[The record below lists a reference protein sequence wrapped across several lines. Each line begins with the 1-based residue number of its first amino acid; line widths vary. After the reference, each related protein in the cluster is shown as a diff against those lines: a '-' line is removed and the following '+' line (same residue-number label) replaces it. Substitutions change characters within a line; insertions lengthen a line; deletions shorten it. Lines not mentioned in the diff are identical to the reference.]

1 MPAAFNGAT
10 HPDTDWIPDVLRRL
24 DGAARNLTVRRIRA
38 DHSHSNDIFELTL
51 CDGRTLLLKRARHEW
66 LRPCFTASAT
76 AARLISASSE
86 LVVPQ
91 PLPLPDLPE
100 ELPVQAYW
108 RISLPTLAQLWPD
121 MTAERQAAAL
131 RSLGALTRRLHTIA
145 APGWGPLHRCDAECD
160 LAGDLHR
167 DLRQRLLP
175 AVIAHW
181 PAGIAALE
189 RLIQGIPT
197 VQQRWSAAAEQRWSA
212 AAAALVHADLHLGN
226 VLCRVRGGH
235 VHCVGF
241 LDLDGAAGGT
251 AEADV
256 ACFDVLHGPLFQRHI
271 HRDLRLELRRGYG
284 PGLDDQ
290 ILEYYR
296 CAHLGNQGFS
306 SALLGHEGHAA
317 DIAAELDRRMG
328 TLFSGGTGVRRR
340 TAAAARYWQ

>member
-1 MPAAFNGAT
+1 MPAAVNAAT
-10 HPDTDWIPDVLRRL
+10 PLDTGWIPDVLRRL
-24 DGAARNLTVRRIRA
+24 DGAVRQLTVRRIRA
-38 DHSHSNDIFELTL
+38 DHSHSNDIFELTF

-66 LRPCFTASAT
+66 LRPCFTASEM
-76 AARLISASSE
+76 AARLIRASSE

-100 ELPVQAYW
+100 ELPEELPVQAYW
-108 RISLPTLAQLWPD
+108 RIPLPTLAQLWPEL
-121 MTAERQAAAL
+121 TAERQAAAL
-131 RSLGALTRRLHTIA
+131 RSLGALTRKLHRIA
-145 APGWGPLHRCDAECD
+145 APGWGPLHRCDAACD

-167 DLRQRLLP
+167 DLRRRLLP

-181 PAGIAALE
+181 PAGIRALE
-189 RLIQGIPT
+189 RLIEGIPT
-197 VQQRWSAAAEQRWSA
+197 VQQRWPA

-226 VLCRVRGGH
+226 VLCRVRGGK

-271 HRDLRLELRRGYG
+271 HRDMRLELRRGYG
-284 PGLDDQ
+284 DGLDER
-290 ILEYYR
+290 IVEYFH
-296 CAHLGNQGFS
+296 CAHLANQGFS

-317 DIAAELDRRMG
+317 DIAAELDRRLC
-328 TLFSGGTGVRRR
+328 TLFSGGTGVRQQ
-340 TAAAARYWQ
+340 TAAAARYSQ